1 MMLALGIGETSKLFA
16 YEEQQKLPTL
26 KQAIGSKVDLYG
38 NLAISQKNGPSYE
51 FFENILPPPRY
62 VNADFRYYPMVL
74 SAPQARVKA
83 RLISNGSGINLRG
96 GSRSWRD
103 VGLPITFRVGPDEF
117 IFGSLS
123 ERVTSPQWLEGSES
137 KFERN
142 GNLSIR
148 SFC

>member
-1 MMLALGIGETSKLFA
+1 MKLGVLIFMMLALSIGETSKLFA

-26 KQAIGSKVDLYG
+26 KEAIGSKVDLYG

-62 VNADFRYYPMVL
+62 VNADFRYYPIVL

-96 GSRSWRD
+96 GSRSWR
-103 VGLPITFRVGPDEF
+103 
-117 IFGSLS
+117 
-123 ERVTSPQWLEGSES
+123 ES
-137 KFERN
+137 RN
-142 GNLSIR
+142 TVSQEWTPALQR
-148 SFC
+148 YHRKPHPKPRTP